1 VDAWETLLT
10 QLKEDDTPPCY
21 HLVEQ
26 YSTDV
31 LELEG
36 GWPTVSEGFL
46 RQHPSLTTNWLRV
59 LQMLLIYYII

>member
-1 VDAWETLLT
+1 VDTTGVDAWETLLT

-31 LELEG
+31 LG
-36 GWPTVSEGFL
+36 V
-46 RQHPSLTTNWLRV
+46 PSHDRRV
-59 LQMLLIYYII
+59 LSKDVSATEGVSHSILEFF